1 MKIYERN
8 QFNKESEDKY
18 YFFEKSLCKTLIKQS
33 TPKFLS
39 SSSPLWH
46 ISKIYILRNVV
57 YNASCH
63 MYRIC
68 KLTAIWKR
76 FQPLFQNIAAKEVT
90 SAQCSI
96 FFFFIKQT
104 SHLFNCSSQTKKIL
118 SKILSCTV
126 QYMYITYKI
135 DLCIRFTA

>member
-8 QFNKESEDKY
+8 QFNKESKDKY
-18 YFFEKSLCKTLIKQS
+18 FFLEKSLCKTLIKQS

-39 SSSPLWH
+39 SSNPLWH

-68 KLTAIWKR
+68 KLTAIWKQ
-76 FQPLFQNIAAKEVT
+76 FQPFFQNTQPKKSLLHSVQYF
-90 SAQCSI
+90 S
-96 FFFFIKQT
+96 FIKRT
-104 SHLFNCSSQTKKIL
+104 SHLFNCSSKTKKIL

-126 QYMYITYKI
+126 SVHN
-135 DLCIRFTA
+135 L

>member
-8 QFNKESEDKY
+8 QFNKESKDKY
-18 YFFEKSLCKTLIKQS
+18 FFLEKSLCKTLIKQS

-39 SSSPLWH
+39 SSNPLWH

-68 KLTAIWKR
+68 KLTAIWKQ
-76 FQPLFQNIAAKEVT
+76 FQPFFQNTQPKKSLLHSVQYF
-90 SAQCSI
+90 S
-96 FFFFIKQT
+96 FIKRT
-104 SHLFNCSSQTKKIL
+104 SHFLIVPHKQRKYCQKY
-118 SKILSCTV
+118 CRV